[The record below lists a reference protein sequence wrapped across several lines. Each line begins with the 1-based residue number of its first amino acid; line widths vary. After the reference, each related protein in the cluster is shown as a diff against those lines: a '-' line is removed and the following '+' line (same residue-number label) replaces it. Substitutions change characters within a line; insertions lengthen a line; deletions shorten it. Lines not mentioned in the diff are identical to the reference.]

1 MTAVP
6 LGTLHQIEVF
16 EILRDRLDRVHHV
29 RKHPEVGR
37 HQIGLGGPV
46 QVRRV
51 EHMRQVIEVRELRR
65 AIRRIGQVCGDV
77 LVAAD
82 DVGLAPRYRHNV
94 PTAGFDQVLQ
104 QIASDDSRGSRNQC
118 SSRCHDPLMVSVILA
133 GSFPPAG
140 VNTHIDTMT
149 RHYDLLTIGG
159 GSGGVAVSNRAASYG
174 AKCALIEAGRL
185 GGTCVNVG
193 CVPKKVMWNGASL
206 AHAIEDA
213 ADYGFSITAHSFDWP
228 TLKRNRDQHVLDLNG
243 HYERTLLK
251 NGVEIIRGLARF
263 TGPKTVQVNGE
274 ACSADHIVV
283 AIGGRPLVPEL
294 PGAGFGI
301 TSDGFF
307 ELAEQPKNVAVV
319 GGGYIAVELAG
330 LLRALGSEVTMILR
344 RAHFL
349 NDFDAMLR
357 DELMVQM
364 QADGVRMITKTK
376 IARVERASAGIRVS
390 FENGESVEG
399 LDGLIWAVGRRT
411 NTDRLDLR
419 ATRIAV
425 DDAGN
430 IATDAYQTTSV
441 SGIHAIGDV
450 TGRVDLTPVAIAA
463 GRRLADR
470 LFGGMKDRKL
480 VYDNIATVLFTHPPI
495 GTIGLS
501 EDAAVKAY
509 GASEVKVYETRF
521 TPMFHAFTRRKV
533 KCSMKLVVTGE
544 TERIVGCHIIGP
556 GADEIMQGFAVAVH
570 MGATKRD
577 FDDTV
582 AIHPTVAEELVTMR
596 DSRPAGAQG

>member
-1 MTAVP
+1 MN
-6 LGTLHQIEVF
+6 
-16 EILRDRLDRVHHV
+16 
-29 RKHPEVGR
+29 R
-37 HQIGLGGPV
+37 H
-46 QVRRV
+46 
-51 EHMRQVIEVRELRR
+51 
-65 AIRRIGQVCGDV
+65 
-77 LVAAD
+77 
-82 DVGLAPRYRHNV
+82 
-94 PTAGFDQVLQ
+94 F
-104 QIASDDSRGSRNQC
+104 
-118 SSRCHDPLMVSVILA
+118 
-133 GSFPPAG
+133 
-140 VNTHIDTMT
+140 
-149 RHYDLLTIGG
+149 DLLVIGG

-213 ADYGFSITAHSFDWP
+213 SDYGFSVPSHAFDWAI
-228 TLKRNRDQHVLDLNG
+228 LKRQRDQHVLDLNG
-243 HYERTLLK
+243 HYERNLLK
-251 NGVEIIRGLARF
+251 NGVEIVRGTARF
-263 TGPKTVQVNGE
+263 VGPKTVKVG
-274 ACSADHIVV
+274 ADSFTAGHIVIAV
-283 AIGGRPLVPEL
+283 GGRPVVPEL

-307 ELAEQPKNVAVV
+307 ELDEQPKNVAVV
-319 GGGYIAVELAG
+319 GGGYISVEFAG
-330 LLRALGSEVTMILR
+330 LLRALGSEVTMMLR

-357 DELMVQM
+357 DELTVQM
-364 QADGVRMITKTK
+364 KADGVRMIVKTK
-376 IARVERASAGIRVS
+376 IAKVEKMSAGLRVS

-419 ATRIAV
+419 ATGVAV
-425 DDAGN
+425 DTAGD
-430 IATDAYQTTSV
+430 IPTDAYQSTNV
-441 SGIHAIGDV
+441 SGIYAIGDV
-450 TGRVDLTPVAIAA
+450 TGRLDLTPVAIAA

-480 VYDNIATVLFTHPPI
+480 VYENIATVLFTHPPI
-495 GTIGLS
+495 GTIGLT

-509 GASEVKVYETRF
+509 GTSEVKVYETHF
-521 TPMFHAFTRRKV
+521 TPMFHAFTHRKV
-533 KCSMKLVVTGE
+533 KCAMKLVVAGE
-544 TERIVGCHIIGP
+544 MERIVGCHVIGP

-596 DSRPAGAQG
+596 GSRPAVA

>member
-1 MTAVP
+1 MN
-6 LGTLHQIEVF
+6 
-16 EILRDRLDRVHHV
+16 
-29 RKHPEVGR
+29 R
-37 HQIGLGGPV
+37 H
-46 QVRRV
+46 
-51 EHMRQVIEVRELRR
+51 
-65 AIRRIGQVCGDV
+65 
-77 LVAAD
+77 
-82 DVGLAPRYRHNV
+82 
-94 PTAGFDQVLQ
+94 F
-104 QIASDDSRGSRNQC
+104 
-118 SSRCHDPLMVSVILA
+118 
-133 GSFPPAG
+133 
-140 VNTHIDTMT
+140 
-149 RHYDLLTIGG
+149 DLLVIGG
-159 GSGGVAVSNRAASYG
+159 GSGGVAVSNRASSYD

-213 ADYGFSITAHSFDWP
+213 ADYGFTVPTHAFDWP
-228 TLKRNRDQHVLDLNG
+228 TLKRQRDQHVLDLNG
-243 HYERTLLK
+243 HYERNLLK
-251 NGVEIIRGLARF
+251 NGVEIIRGNARF
-263 TGPKTVQVNGE
+263 VGPKTVRVG
-274 ACSADHIVV
+274 ADTFTAEHIVIAV
-283 AIGGRPLVPEL
+283 GGRPVVPEL

-307 ELAEQPKNVAVV
+307 ELEKQPNHVAVV
-319 GGGYIAVELAG
+319 GAGYISVELAG

-344 RAHFL
+344 RPHFL
-349 NDFDAMLR
+349 NDFDTMLR
-357 DELMVQM
+357 DELMTHM
-364 QADGVRMITKTK
+364 QADGVRVIAQTK

-419 ATRIAV
+419 ATGVAV

-430 IATDAYQTTSV
+430 ILTDAYQTTNV

-450 TGRVDLTPVAIAA
+450 TGRLDLTPVAIAA

-480 VYDNIATVLFTHPPI
+480 VYENIATVLFTHPPI
-495 GTIGLS
+495 GTIGLT
-501 EDAAVKAY
+501 EDAAVKIH

-521 TPMFHAFTRRKV
+521 MPMFHAFTRRKV
-533 KCSMKLVVTGE
+533 RCSVKLVVAGDAE
-544 TERIVGCHIIGP
+544 KIVGCHVIGP

-582 AIHPTVAEELVTMR
+582 AIHPTVGEELVTMR
-596 DSRPAGAQG
+596 ESRPAAA